1 MIQLQCHDP
10 RIDPKRFALLD
21 LPEGPCI
28 ATRMLLSPILD
39 RFAKRAPISVMVRAS
54 LEYALAPEAL
64 DALFRKTAECQEEKT
79 LLFSS
84 VVDLMGLVVAR
95 VQPSLHAAYQS
106 VSDTLPVSIT
116 SVYNKING
124 TEAAVSAALV
134 EHSAKRLR
142 PVIEAMAP
150 GLSPWLP
157 GYRVRVLDGNHITS
171 TERRLD
177 VLREC
182 SAGPLPGQSL
192 VVLEPDV
199 QLATHMIP
207 CEDAHAQERSLSPEV
222 LALVEARDCWI
233 ADRNFCTAALLFGIA
248 SRGAFFV
255 IRHHANLRIVSSGT
269 LRHQGRTETGDVFEQ
284 KVTLEDESGT
294 QLKVRRIVVRLT
306 APTRDGDKE
315 MAILTNLPTS
325 DASAMAIA
333 ELYRKRWTLETM
345 FFELTQMLDGEL
357 NTMGYPR
364 AALLGFGIALV
375 SYNLISTAKNAL
387 RAAFGAE
394 KVDEEVSSY
403 YLANE
408 ARAMHEGLDLVT
420 DPEDWEPFQKMSAKQ
435 LGTELV
441 ALARNVRLPAYK
453 RHKRGQKKPVPK
465 RTKHTDTPHV
475 STARLLARA
484 RGKVTP

>member
-1 MIQLQCHDP
+1 
-10 RIDPKRFALLD
+10 
-21 LPEGPCI
+21 
-28 ATRMLLSPILD
+28 
-39 RFAKRAPISVMVRAS
+39 
-54 LEYALAPEAL
+54 
-64 DALFRKTAECQEEKT
+64 
-79 LLFSS
+79 
-84 VVDLMGLVVAR
+84 
-95 VQPSLHAAYQS
+95 
-106 VSDTLPVSIT
+106 
-116 SVYNKING
+116 
-124 TEAAVSAALV
+124 
-134 EHSAKRLR
+134 
-142 PVIEAMAP
+142 MAP

-157 GYRVRVLDGNHITS
+157 GYRARVLDGNHITS

-357 NTMGYPR
+357 NTTGYPR

-475 STARLLARA
+475 STARLLTRA

>member
-1 MIQLQCHDP
+1 
-10 RIDPKRFALLD
+10 
-21 LPEGPCI
+21 
-28 ATRMLLSPILD
+28 MLLSPILD
-39 RFAKRAPISVMVRAS
+39 RFAKRAPVSVMVRAA

-64 DALFRKTAECQEEKT
+64 DALFRDTAEQQEEKK

-95 VQPSLHAAYQS
+95 VQPSLHAAYQA

-124 TEAAVSAALV
+124 TEASVSAALV
-134 EHSAKRLR
+134 AHSARQLR

-150 GLSPWLP
+150 GLKPWLP
-157 GYRVRVLDGNHITS
+157 GYRVRVLDGNHLTS

-199 QLATHMIP
+199 LLATHMMP
-207 CEDAHAQERSLSPEV
+207 CEDAHAQERSLTPEV
-222 LALVEARDCWI
+222 LALVEAGDCWV
-233 ADRNFCTAALLFGIA
+233 ADRNFCTYALLSGMVT
-248 SRGAFFV
+248 RQAFFA
-255 IRHHANLRIVSSGT
+255 IRHHAKLRIISSST
-269 LRHQGRTETGDVFEQ
+269 LRRRGRAETGEVFEQ
-284 KVTLEDESGT
+284 KVTLEGEDGT
-294 QLKVRRIVVRLT
+294 QFEIRRVLLRLDT
-306 APTRDGDKE
+306 PTRDGDVE
-315 MAILTNLPTS
+315 LAVLTNVPAR
-325 DASAMAIA
+325 DASAVAIV

-345 FFELTQMLDGEL
+345 FFELTQMLEGEL

-375 SYNLISTAKNAL
+375 SYNLLSTAKNAL

-408 ARAMHEGLDLVT
+408 ARVMSEGLDVVT
-420 DPEDWEPFQKMSAKQ
+420 DPEDWAPFQRMSANS
-435 LGTELV
+435 LARELV
-441 ALARNVRLPAYK
+441 KLAGNVRLPAFK
-453 RHKRGQKKPVPK
+453 RHKRGPKKPVPK
-465 RTKHTDTPHV
+465 RTKYTDTPHV
-475 STARLLARA
+475 STARLLTRA
-484 RGKVTP
+484 KGKVSP